1 MTIKFEVLK
10 ENDKK
15 IVLHVKGANA
25 ALLNGIRR
33 TILNDLPAFAVEEVT
48 FFENNSAM
56 FNEYLAHRVG
66 LIPLTFDQEV
76 NNEAKITFSL
86 DAQGPTT
93 VYSKDLKSTD
103 EKIKVAKDHIP
114 IIKLIEGQNL
124 RFEAVAI
131 CGIPL
136 THAKFQGA
144 FCTFNAFPV
153 IKSKSKKAEIEAA
166 KGKFKGLIDESG
178 KILHPEKCEITIAGG
193 DEDVWFEPKD
203 GEYTLTVESFNSQ
216 KPKEILRRA
225 LEILENKASDAVKK
239 IK

>member
-1 MTIKFEVLK
+1 MAIKFEVLK

-15 IVLHVKGANA
+15 MVLHVKGANA

-56 FNEYLAHRVG
+56 FNEYLAHRIG
-66 LIPLTFDQEV
+66 LIPLTFDEEV
-76 NNEAKITFSL
+76 SADSKITFSL

-114 IIKLIEGQNL
+114 IVKLVDGQNL
-124 RFEAVAI
+124 RLEAVAV
-131 CGIPL
+131 GGTPL
-136 THAKFQGA
+136 VHAKFQSA

-153 IKSKSKKAEIEAA
+153 IKSKSKKAQEDAA

-178 KILHPEKCEITIAGG
+178 KILSPEKCEITSAAG
-193 DEDVWFEPKD
+193 DEDVWFEPKE
-203 GEYTLTVESFNSQ
+203 GEYTLTVESFNAQ
-216 KPKEILRRA
+216 KPKEILQRA
-225 LEILENKASDAVKK
+225 LAVLESKANDAEKK